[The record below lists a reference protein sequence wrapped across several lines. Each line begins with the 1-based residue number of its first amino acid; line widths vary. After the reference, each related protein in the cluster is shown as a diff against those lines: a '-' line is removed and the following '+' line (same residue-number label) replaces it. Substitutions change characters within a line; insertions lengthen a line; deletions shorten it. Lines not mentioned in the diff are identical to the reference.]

1 MQLRPALPTSTFLVM
16 QKVLFTLLFL
26 ALSLPSWAQYYI
38 LSYENVGRNPGGLNT
53 EAEIN
58 GQPNGWTTILNGGT
72 SQAWSDEVSLPFVF
86 LFNGQPYNKFK
97 VSTTGVL
104 TFDLSATDV
113 PGVNNT
119 ALPSAEIPNNSIAI
133 WGMKTVSAS
142 EVVTTKSFGASPNR
156 QYWITFRAFE
166 YEEANAPIA
175 DIHWSIVLEEGTN
188 RIYLVDQ
195 RGPAFSSWTASLT
208 LGLQF
213 DQNNAIQVE
222 GSPNIDNLASNS
234 TSPNDNTYYSFNLGN
249 QPKDDVEILRVEP
262 SDLVVI
268 KDGPFEVSA
277 DLVNLGNANLSDVK
291 FYYSIDGQTAGAHHT
306 VNPGNSV
313 THRLPWQ
320 PTAPGTYELRAWLE
334 YPNSGNDPTPDN
346 NEITTT
352 VRVIETPPDRLSLI
366 ESFTAHNCNPCAT
379 GNPIL
384 DNVVDNNYPAVAH
397 LKFVTVFLGQT
408 DPRRLFNPTDN
419 ATRVNYYN
427 VNSIPTAFINGTTDK
442 NSASVNNN
450 DVNSGDNL
458 PGEVAVDIEEGISG
472 SNIDVSVDFTP
483 VNQDYAGQDIRAHVA
498 LVQNELYYPQ
508 ATGSNGEKDYFY
520 TMRHMIPDANGTS
533 VAYDGSTTTVSGS
546 RAINPIFDG
555 SLMHVV
561 AYVQNQATKQI
572 LMATKS
578 PGMYFCNNGSVI
590 TVDELMVDN
599 VACPSA
605 SNGRIE
611 LQLTG
616 GSEPYVV
623 NWSNTSASGLVADN
637 LSAGNYTAT
646 ITDQSGCSFELP
658 TRVQVSTSPRVE
670 IAADLVSCNGNADAT
685 LEAITNNT
693 GYTYAWST
701 GATTKEITGLGPGN
715 YSVTVTDV
723 GGCSAVDDFALG
735 EPTTLSATAEMLK
748 GGGSIGGGA
757 ATVSAT
763 GGVGPYTYSWTS
775 GATTDTATNLAEG
788 TYDVTITD
796 FNGCSVTE
804 TVTIDATG
812 IERTWQA
819 AGLSQWQ
826 LSPNPAQD
834 QVMIRIE
841 LEQPQA
847 MSLQLIDQQGRVVRQ
862 QQVSRKQQYQQ
873 SWNLSKLSAGF
884 YSLQV
889 MTEQG
894 RAQRR
899 LIVR

>member
-1 MQLRPALPTSTFLVM
+1 M

-38 LSYENVGRNPGGLNT
+38 LSYQNVGRNPGGLNT
-53 EAEIN
+53 EQETS
-58 GQPNGWTTILNGGT
+58 GLPSGWTTILTGGT
-72 SQAWSDEVSLPFVF
+72 SQAWSDAVSLPFGF
-86 LFNGQPYNKFK
+86 LFNGQPYNQFK

-113 PGVNNT
+113 PGVDNT

-133 WGMKTVSAS
+133 WGLKTVSAS
-142 EVVTTKSFGASPNR
+142 ELVTARTFGSSPNR
-156 QYWITFRAFE
+156 QYWITYRAFE

-175 DIHWSIVLEEGTN
+175 DIYWSIVLEEGTN

-195 RGPAFSSWTASLT
+195 RGPAFASWSASLT

-213 DQNNAIQVE
+213 DQSNAIQVD
-222 GSPNIDNLASNS
+222 GSPNLANLASNG
-234 TSPNDNTYYSFNLGN
+234 TSPNDNSYYAFSLGN
-249 QPKDDVEILRVEP
+249 QPQNDVEMLDLSP

-268 KDGPFEVSA
+268 NEGPFKVSA
-277 DLVNLGNANLSDVK
+277 DLINVGNAGLSDVK
-291 FYYSIDGQTAGAHHT
+291 FYYSVDGQTIGAHHIA
-306 VNPGNSV
+306 NPGNTV
-313 THRLPWQ
+313 THRIPWQ

-334 YPNSGNDPTPDN
+334 YPNSSNDPTPEN
-346 NEITTT
+346 NEATTT

-366 ESFTAHNCNPCAT
+366 ESFTAHNCGPCAF

-408 DPRRLFNPTDN
+408 DPRRLFNPADN
-419 ATRVNYYN
+419 ATRVSYYG
-427 VNSIPTAFINGTTDK
+427 VNAIPTAYINGTTDK
-442 NSASVNNN
+442 NSSAVIRN
-450 DVNSGDNL
+450 DVSSGDNL
-458 PGEVAVDIEEGISG
+458 PGEVAIDIEEGISG

-483 VNQDYAGQDIRAHVA
+483 VNQEYLGQDIRAHVA
-498 LVQNELYYPQ
+498 VVQNELYYPQ
-508 ATGSNGEKDYFY
+508 PTGSNGEKDYFY
-520 TMRHMIPDANGTS
+520 TMRYMIPSANGTP
-533 VAYDGSTTTVSGS
+533 VAYDGSTTTVAGTRS
-546 RAINPIFDG
+546 INPIFDG

-561 AYVQNQATKQI
+561 AYVQNHATQEI

-578 PGMYFCNNGSVI
+578 PGMYFCDNGSVI

-599 VACPSA
+599 VACPAA

-623 NWSNTSASGLVADN
+623 NWSNSSATGLVADN
-637 LSAGNYTAT
+637 LSAGTYTAT

-658 TRVQVSTSPRVE
+658 TRVQVSTPPRVA
-670 IAADLVSCNGNADAT
+670 IAADLVSCHGSADAT
-685 LEAITNNT
+685 LEAITNGQ
-693 GYTYAWST
+693 GYTYAWSN
-701 GATTKEITGLGPGN
+701 GATTEEIMDLGPGS
-715 YSVTVTDV
+715 YSVTVTDA
-723 GGCSAVDDFALG
+723 GGCSATDDFTLI
-735 EPTTLSATAEMLK
+735 EPTPLSATAQMLK
-748 GGGSIGGGA
+748 GAGSIGGGA

-763 GGVGPYTYSWTS
+763 GGIGPYTYSWTS

-804 TVTIDATG
+804 SVTVDATS
-812 IERTWQA
+812 IKQTWQA

-841 LEQPQA
+841 LDQPQA
-847 MSLQLIDQQGRVVRQ
+847 MSLQLIDPQGRVVRQ
-862 QQVSRKQQYQQ
+862 QQVDRHHQYQQ

-889 MTEQG
+889 ITEQG